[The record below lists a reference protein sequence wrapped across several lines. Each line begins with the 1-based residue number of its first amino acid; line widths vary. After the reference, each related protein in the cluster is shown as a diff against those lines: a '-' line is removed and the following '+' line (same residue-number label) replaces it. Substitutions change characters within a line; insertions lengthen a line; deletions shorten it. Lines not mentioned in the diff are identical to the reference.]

1 MYAQEI
7 QAVLGLL
14 LAIWMMAMGMGM
26 VVAGPKGVAAVNQ
39 SVFRL
44 VRGFF
49 GMIFRGIGSIIVA
62 IGNGFKEIL

>member
-1 MYAQEI
+1 MYTQEI
-7 QAVLGLL
+7 QAIIGLL
-14 LAIWMMAMGMGM
+14 LAIWLMAAGMGM
-26 VVAGPKGVAAVNQ
+26 VVAGPRGMATVNR

-49 GMIFRGIGSIIVA
+49 RMIFRGIGSIIVA